1 MDIGRAIRHGRKRR
15 GLTQRA
21 LAERTGLTQ
30 ATIARIETGREIP
43 RFDTVERLLR
53 ACGQEIDIRPES
65 GAGIDRTAI
74 RGLLKLTPGERA
86 RLAAREAG
94 GLARVERARR

>member
-1 MDIGRAIRHGRKRR
+1 MDIGRAIRHCRHRR

-30 ATIARIETGREIP
+30 ATIARIETGLEIP

-53 ACGQEIDIRPES
+53 ACGYEFDIRPES
-65 GAGIDRTAI
+65 GAGIDRTVI

-86 RLAAREAG
+86 RLAAREAE